1 MNINLQINRL
11 ILEGIDLS
19 PSQRALL
26 QATVESELSRLL
38 SVNGIPRHLEGG
50 GNIPKLPTSIN
61 VKNNINPRQMGQGIA
76 QSIYR
81 ELKSSI

>member
-38 SVNGIPRHLEGG
+38 SVKGIPRHLERGG
-50 GNIPKLPTSIN
+50 KIPKLPTSIN
-61 VKNNINPRQMGQGIA
+61 VKNNINPKQMGQGIA
-76 QSIYR
+76 QSIYD
-81 ELKSSI
+81 LCN